1 MMPRRPTLNL
11 PDDIGE
17 QEAVRLQEYIDQ
29 MPVDVVLSGLE
40 FARARWRLQDA
51 GALRVG
57 RKGIVEAEVHAVT
70 AEQARWRLDHW
81 DVMIADYR
89 RRGYSYP
96 TISRIKKR
104 LRQTMQ
110 A

>member
-1 MMPRRPTLNL
+1 MMPRRLTLNL
-11 PDDIGE
+11 PDDTGE
-17 QEAVRLQEYIDQ
+17 QDAARLQEYIDQ
-29 MPVDVVLSGLE
+29 MPMDTVLSGLE

-104 LRQTMQ
+104 LRQTAQ